1 MHIITKVIHNL
12 VKVIHKRNKMQA
24 ADINDIWEHILQV
37 AKQTLPP
44 AIYSSLSTSLIPMSI
59 DNNSIHIGVMQSF
72 IKSVIESQ
80 QTVSKLLTDAI
91 QQVTGKQL
99 NMVLLDL
106 FPPKGEVPAA
116 PQITDTFTSNTSNTT
131 ENTTPSMAVNDVE
144 NTVVKYST
152 PTKQDVPYQEEF
164 YTPVYAEPVYIERKE
179 VHDVIPDEPM
189 FPVEQPKTTQTLQS
203 TDIPIDLSS
212 SQLNRGYRFDNYIT
226 GNANRIPFGAAQNV
240 SEHPGGDYNPL
251 FIYGPSGLG
260 KTHLMH
266 AIGNAIVER
275 YPNLKVMCTTSEKFM
290 NLFIESIRK
299 RQGELFR
306 NTFRNIDV
314 LLIDDIQ
321 FLENKE
327 GTKTEFFNT
336 FNELLDNNKQIV
348 LTSDT
353 MPNDMDQFEERLRSR
368 FQAGYV
374 ATMENPDLETR
385 IAILK
390 ALVEKE
396 NNKNR
401 NLVIDNDAINYI
413 ALQFD
418 ENIRVLQGAFNKLI
432 GTASLEQRTDSIDL
446 EYTKKTLSDIIT
458 TERVTLIDIESIQ
471 DFISTYFNIKKQ
483 DLLGKKRKAQFA
495 FPRQIAMYL
504 CRDVINESYPQIAA
518 AFSRDHTTIL
528 HAYDKISKEID
539 KNPETKQIILD
550 IKSKLSSFN

>member
-1 MHIITKVIHNL
+1 
-12 VKVIHKRNKMQA
+12 MQA

-72 IKSVIESQ
+72 IKNVIESQ
-80 QTVSKLLTDAI
+80 QMVSKMLTDAI

-99 NMVLLDL
+99 NMVLLDV
-106 FPPKGEVPAA
+106 FPQKGETPAP
-116 PQITDTFTSNTSNTT
+116 PQVADIFTGNTT
-131 ENTTPSMAVNDVE
+131 DSSYTGTSTLTNTNVSDMDSSIEKSSIPA
-144 NTVVKYST
+144 
-152 PTKQDVPYQEEF
+152 KQEVPYQEEF
-164 YTPVYAEPVYIERKE
+164 YTPVYADPVYIQRKE
-179 VHDVIPDEPM
+179 VDELIPDEPM
-189 FPVEQPKTTQTLQS
+189 FPVEQPQTAQTLQS

-401 NLVIDNDAINYI
+401 NLVIDNDAINYV

-432 GTASLEQRTDSIDL
+432 GTASLEQRTSSIDL

-550 IKSKLSSFN
+550 IKAKLSSLN

>member
-1 MHIITKVIHNL
+1 MHIIAKVIHSL
-12 VKVIHKRNKMQA
+12 IEVIHKRNKMQA

-106 FPPKGEVPAA
+106 FPPKEEVPTA
-116 PQITDTFTSNTSNTT
+116 PQMTDTFTSNTT
-131 ENTTPSMAVNDVE
+131 ESTTPSMAVNDAE
-144 NTVVKYST
+144 NTVVKSST
-152 PTKQDVPYQEEF
+152 STKQDVPYQEEF

-189 FPVEQPKTTQTLQS
+189 FPVEQQKTTQTLQS

>member
-1 MHIITKVIHNL
+1 
-12 VKVIHKRNKMQA
+12 MQA
-24 ADINDIWEHILQV
+24 ADINDIWERILQV

-91 QQVTGKQL
+91 KQVTGKEL

-106 FPPKGEVPAA
+106 FPQKDDVPTA
-116 PQITDTFTSNTSNTT
+116 PHVADTFTENTAENTSTNTI
-131 ENTTPSMAVNDVE
+131 E
-144 NTVVKYST
+144 NTVISDADNIDKKSSK
-152 PTKQDVPYQEEF
+152 PAKQEVPYQEEF
-164 YTPVYAEPVYIERKE
+164 YTPVYADPVYIQRKE
-179 VHDVIPDEPM
+179 VDELIPDEPM
-189 FPVEQPKTTQTLQS
+189 FPVEQPQMVQTLQS

-212 SQLNRGYRFDNYIT
+212 SQLNSGYRFDNYIT

-353 MPNDMDQFEERLRSR
+353 MPNDMDH
-368 FQAGYV
+368 
-374 ATMENPDLETR
+374 
-385 IAILK
+385 
-390 ALVEKE
+390 
-396 NNKNR
+396 
-401 NLVIDNDAINYI
+401 
-413 ALQFD
+413 

-432 GTASLEQRTDSIDL
+432 GTASLEQRTSSIDL

-550 IKSKLSSFN
+550 IKSKLSSLN

>member
-1 MHIITKVIHNL
+1 MHIITKVIHIL
-12 VKVIHKRNKMQA
+12 VKVIHKRNQMQA

-106 FPPKGEVPAA
+106 FPPKEEVPAA
-116 PQITDTFTSNTSNTT
+116 PQITDTFTSNTT

-144 NTVVKYST
+144 NTVVKSST
-152 PTKQDVPYQEEF
+152 STKQDVPYQEEF

-189 FPVEQPKTTQTLQS
+189 FPVEQQKTTQTLQS

>member
-1 MHIITKVIHNL
+1 
-12 VKVIHKRNKMQA
+12 MQA

-72 IKSVIESQ
+72 IKNVIESQ
-80 QTVSKLLTDAI
+80 QMVSKMLTDAI

-99 NMVLLDL
+99 NMVLLDV
-106 FPPKGEVPAA
+106 FPQKGETPAP
-116 PQITDTFTSNTSNTT
+116 PQVADIFTGNTT
-131 ENTTPSMAVNDVE
+131 DSSYTGTSTLTNTNVSDMDSSIEKSSIPA
-144 NTVVKYST
+144 
-152 PTKQDVPYQEEF
+152 KQEIPYQEEF
-164 YTPVYAEPVYIERKE
+164 YTPVYADPVYIQRKE
-179 VHDVIPDEPM
+179 VDELIPDEPM
-189 FPVEQPKTTQTLQS
+189 FPVEQPQTAQTLQS

-401 NLVIDNDAINYI
+401 NLVIDNDAINYV

-432 GTASLEQRTDSIDL
+432 GTASLEQRTSSIDL

-550 IKSKLSSFN
+550 IKAKLSSLN

>member
-1 MHIITKVIHNL
+1 MHIIAKVIHSL
-12 VKVIHKRNKMQA
+12 IEVIHKRNKMQA

-106 FPPKGEVPAA
+106 FPPKEEVPAA
-116 PQITDTFTSNTSNTT
+116 PQITDTFTSNTT
-131 ENTTPSMAVNDVE
+131 ENTTPSMAMNDVE
-144 NTVVKYST
+144 NTVVKSST
-152 PTKQDVPYQEEF
+152 STKQDVPYQEEF

-189 FPVEQPKTTQTLQS
+189 FPVEQQKTTQTLQS

>member
-1 MHIITKVIHNL
+1 
-12 VKVIHKRNKMQA
+12 
-24 ADINDIWEHILQV
+24 
-37 AKQTLPP
+37 
-44 AIYSSLSTSLIPMSI
+44 
-59 DNNSIHIGVMQSF
+59 
-72 IKSVIESQ
+72 
-80 QTVSKLLTDAI
+80 
-91 QQVTGKQL
+91 
-99 NMVLLDL
+99 MVLLDL
-106 FPPKGEVPAA
+106 FPQKDDVPTA
-116 PQITDTFTSNTSNTT
+116 PHVADTFTENTAENTSTNTI
-131 ENTTPSMAVNDVE
+131 E
-144 NTVVKYST
+144 NTVVSDADNIDKKYSK
-152 PTKQDVPYQEEF
+152 PAKQEVPYQEEF
-164 YTPVYAEPVYIERKE
+164 YTPVYADPVYIQRKE
-179 VHDVIPDEPM
+179 VDELIPDEPM
-189 FPVEQPKTTQTLQS
+189 FPVEQTQMVQTLQS

-212 SQLNRGYRFDNYIT
+212 SQLNSGYRFDNYIT

-275 YPNLKVMCTTSEKFM
+275 YPNLKVMCTTS
-290 NLFIESIRK
+290 
-299 RQGELFR
+299 
-306 NTFRNIDV
+306 IDV

-401 NLVIDNDAINYI
+401 NLVIDNDAINYV

-432 GTASLEQRTDSIDL
+432 GTASLEQRTSSIDL

-550 IKSKLSSFN
+550 IKSKLSSLN

>member
-1 MHIITKVIHNL
+1 
-12 VKVIHKRNKMQA
+12 MQA
-24 ADINDIWEHILQV
+24 TDLNDIWEHILQV

-59 DNNSIHIGVMQSF
+59 DNNSIHIVVMQSF
-72 IKSVIESQ
+72 IKNVIESQ
-80 QTVSKLLTDAI
+80 QTVSKMLTDAI

-106 FPPKGEVPAA
+106 FPPKEETPVEP
-116 PQITDTFTSNTSNTT
+116 PQVTDTFSVSTALSTLKNGT
-131 ENTTPSMAVNDVE
+131 ELT
-144 NTVVKYST
+144 K
-152 PTKQDVPYQEEF
+152 PTKQEVPYQEEF
-164 YTPVYAEPVYIERKE
+164 YTPVYDEPVYIQRKE
-179 VHDVIPDEPM
+179 TYELIPDEPM
-189 FPVEQPKTTQTLQS
+189 FPMEQTKTAQTLQS
-203 TDIPIDLSS
+203 MDIPIDLSS

-226 GNANRIPFGAAQNV
+226 GNSNRIPFGAAQNV

-401 NLVIDNDAINYI
+401 NLVIDNDAINYV

-432 GTASLEQRTDSIDL
+432 GTASLEQRTSSIDL

-550 IKSKLSSFN
+550 IKAKLSSLN

>member
-1 MHIITKVIHNL
+1 
-12 VKVIHKRNKMQA
+12 MQA
-24 ADINDIWEHILQV
+24 ADINDIWERILQV

-91 QQVTGKQL
+91 KQVTGKEL

-106 FPPKGEVPAA
+106 FPQKDDIPTA
-116 PQITDTFTSNTSNTT
+116 PHVADTFTENTAENTSTNTI
-131 ENTTPSMAVNDVE
+131 E
-144 NTVVKYST
+144 NTVVSDADNIDKKSSK
-152 PTKQDVPYQEEF
+152 PTKQEVPYQEEF
-164 YTPVYAEPVYIERKE
+164 YTPVYADPVYIQRKE
-179 VHDVIPDEPM
+179 VDELIPDEPM
-189 FPVEQPKTTQTLQS
+189 FPVDQPQMVQTLQS

-212 SQLNRGYRFDNYIT
+212 SQLNSGYRFDNYIT

-266 AIGNAIVER
+266 AIGNAIKENH
-275 YPNLKVMCTTSEKFM
+275 PHMKVMSITSENFM
-290 NLFIESIRK
+290 NIFVETLQRN
-299 RQGELFR
+299 QGKLFR

-314 LLIDDIQ
+314 LMIDDIQ
-321 FLENKE
+321 FLESRE
-327 GTKTEFFNT
+327 STKTELFNT
-336 FNELLDNNKQIV
+336 FNELLNNNKQIV

-353 MPNDMDQFEERLRSR
+353 MPNDMEQFEDRLRSR
-368 FQAGYV
+368 FQAGYI

-385 IAILK
+385 IAIFRSLLEREYK
-390 ALVEKE
+390 
-396 NNKNR
+396 KNR
-401 NLVIDNDAINYI
+401 IIRIDNDSINYV
-413 ALQFD
+413 ALQFS
-418 ENIRVLQGAFNKLI
+418 ENVRVLQGAFTKLI
-432 GTASLEQRTDSIDL
+432 GTASIDQRLESIDL
-446 EYTKKTLSDIIT
+446 EYTKQALAGLVH
-458 TERVTLIDIESIQ
+458 TEEVNMVTIESIQ
-471 DFISTYFNIKKQ
+471 NFVSSYFNIKKQ

-504 CRDVINESYPQIAA
+504 CRDMINESYPQIAT

-528 HAYDKISKEID
+528 HAYDKITKEIER
-539 KNPETKQIILD
+539 NEETKNMISE
-550 IKSKLSSFN
+550 IKQKLTTCG

>member
-1 MHIITKVIHNL
+1 
-12 VKVIHKRNKMQA
+12 MQA
-24 ADINDIWEHILQV
+24 TDLNDIWEHILQV

-72 IKSVIESQ
+72 IKNVIESQ
-80 QTVSKLLTDAI
+80 QTVSKMLTDAI

-106 FPPKGEVPAA
+106 FPPKEETPVEP
-116 PQITDTFTSNTSNTT
+116 PQVADTFTVSTALSTLKNAT
-131 ENTTPSMAVNDVE
+131 ELT
-144 NTVVKYST
+144 K
-152 PTKQDVPYQEEF
+152 PTKQEVPYQEEF
-164 YTPVYAEPVYIERKE
+164 YTPVYDEPVYIQRKE
-179 VHDVIPDEPM
+179 TYELIPDEPM
-189 FPVEQPKTTQTLQS
+189 FPVEQPKATQTLQS

-401 NLVIDNDAINYI
+401 NLVIDNDAINYV

-432 GTASLEQRTDSIDL
+432 GTASLEQRTSSIDL

-550 IKSKLSSFN
+550 IKAKLSSLN

>member
-1 MHIITKVIHNL
+1 MHTIIKVIHIL
-12 VKVIHKRNKMQA
+12 VKVIHKRKKMQA

-106 FPPKGEVPAA
+106 FPPKEEVPIA
-116 PQITDTFTSNTSNTT
+116 PQITDTFTSNTT
-131 ENTTPSMAVNDVE
+131 ESTTPSMAVNDAE
-144 NTVVKYST
+144 NTVVKSST
-152 PTKQDVPYQEEF
+152 STKQDVPYQEEF

-189 FPVEQPKTTQTLQS
+189 FPLEQQKTTQTLQS

-266 AIGNAIVER
+266 AIGNAIIER

>member
-1 MHIITKVIHNL
+1 
-12 VKVIHKRNKMQA
+12 MQA
-24 ADINDIWEHILQV
+24 ADINDIWERILQV

-91 QQVTGKQL
+91 KQVTGKEL

-106 FPPKGEVPAA
+106 FPQKDDVPTA
-116 PQITDTFTSNTSNTT
+116 PHVADTFTENTAENTSTNTI
-131 ENTTPSMAVNDVE
+131 E
-144 NTVVKYST
+144 NTVISNADNIDKKSSKSA
-152 PTKQDVPYQEEF
+152 KQEVPYQEEF
-164 YTPVYAEPVYIERKE
+164 YTPVYADPVYIQRKE
-179 VHDVIPDEPM
+179 VDELIPDEPM
-189 FPVEQPKTTQTLQS
+189 FPVEQPQMVQTLQS

-212 SQLNRGYRFDNYIT
+212 SQLNSGYRFDNYIT

-401 NLVIDNDAINYI
+401 NLVIDNDAINYV

-432 GTASLEQRTDSIDL
+432 GTASLEQRTSSIDL

-550 IKSKLSSFN
+550 LKSKLSSLN